1 MAKNRLIFYSIFGV
15 YQLGAFIFTVVIDT
29 DNTSALLSL
38 YGYLSWFKYLSFIG
52 VILIVTD
59 FVWSWRQMRKAMQEV
74 EESRHENNTLK
85 AKIYDIQET
94 KKQPSTSPNAT
105 GSNK

>member
-1 MAKNRLIFYSIFGV
+1 MSMTKNRLIFYGIFGA
-15 YQLGAFIFTVVIDT
+15 YQVSGFIFTLAIDT
-29 DNTSALLSL
+29 NDTSALLSV

-52 VILIVTD
+52 VILIAVD
-59 FVWSWRQMRKAMQEV
+59 FVWSWRQMSKAKQEV

-94 KKQPSTSPNAT
+94 KQPSPTPAKES
-105 GSNK
+105 K